1 MITEELYR
9 QNYDLVFGYLFSL
22 CGDRHLSEEL
32 AAETFHR
39 AIRHAERYDG
49 SCKLSTWLCTIA
61 RNLLYSEH
69 RRRKRLVPIEDAQG
83 LYTQPLDEA
92 VIQRDT
98 AHRIL
103 QLARTLPEEKRQVFL
118 LRVWGHSFRQIGD
131 ALGKTETWARV
142 TFFRVKQEILER
154 LEGSSI

>member
-1 MITEELYR
+1 M
-9 QNYDLVFGYLFSL
+9 
-22 CGDRHLSEEL
+22 
-32 AAETFHR
+32 
-39 AIRHAERYDG
+39 
-49 SCKLSTWLCTIA
+49 
-61 RNLLYSEH
+61 
-69 RRRKRLVPIEDAQG
+69 EDARG